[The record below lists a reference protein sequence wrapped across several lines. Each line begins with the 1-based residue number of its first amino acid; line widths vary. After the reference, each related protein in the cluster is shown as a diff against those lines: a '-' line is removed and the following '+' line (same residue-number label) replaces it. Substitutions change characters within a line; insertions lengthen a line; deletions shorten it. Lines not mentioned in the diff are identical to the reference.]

1 MTAIYTTRE
10 LKRNIADA
18 KKATYADPASY
29 GRDGTR
35 LLESVEE
42 FLMALGT
49 VEEFLGERP
58 GEEFGKEQINNI
70 AEHSADEWWCKCKV
84 YRAMVGVQ

>member
-1 MTAIYTTRE
+1 MTTTYTTRE

-18 KKATYADPASY
+18 KKATYNDPASY
-29 GRDGTR
+29 GRHGTK

-42 FLMALGT
+42 FLMAIGN
-49 VEEFLGERP
+49 VEDFLDDHP

-70 AEHSADEWWCKCKV
+70 AEHNADEWWCKCKV
-84 YRAMVGVQ
+84 YRAMVGLQ